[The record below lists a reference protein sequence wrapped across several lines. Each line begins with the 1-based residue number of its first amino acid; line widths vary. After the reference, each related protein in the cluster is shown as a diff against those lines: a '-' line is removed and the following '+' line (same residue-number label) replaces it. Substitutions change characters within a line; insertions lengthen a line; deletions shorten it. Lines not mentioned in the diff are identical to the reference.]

1 MGRREELQRQYE
13 QQRQQQKAD
22 SSASR
27 ASGRPVAG
35 RRPSRRGRK
44 GLLWV
49 VILLVV
55 LGAAWLLGI
64 VRCGPASGPVR
75 VTGVGTGFFISPD
88 GWLVTAAHVVE
99 AADQVEVVVR
109 GESVPARV
117 VRLDRANDAALLKV
131 EGQGFPVLPVGN
143 SEELSLGDAVFTIG
157 FPLPDIQGQSPKL
170 TRGNISSLAG
180 IQDDPRHFQISV
192 AVQPGN
198 SGGPLCGEDG
208 IVRGLI
214 VSRINDR
221 FVLQSSG
228 VVPQNINYALK
239 SSYLTALLSP
249 EPGAEVLSAARR
261 APAVGTA
268 AARVEAATVLV
279 VCFSIQP

>member
-13 QQRQQQKAD
+13 QQSRRQQAA
-22 SSASR
+22 SSA
-27 ASGRPVAG
+27 AGPAGRPVAA
-35 RRPSRRGRK
+35 RRPPRRGRK

-49 VILLVV
+49 VILGV
-55 LGAAWLLGI
+55 LGLAGLLGV

-75 VTGVGTGFFISPD
+75 VTGVGTGFFISQD

-99 AADQVEVVVR
+99 EANHVEVVVR
-109 GESVPARV
+109 GESIPARV

-131 EGQGFPVLPVGN
+131 EGQGFPMLPVGN
-143 SEELSLGDAVFTIG
+143 SEELALGDAVFTIG

-214 VSRINDR
+214 VSRINDQ

-249 EPGAEVLSAARR
+249 EPGAEVLSAAHRTL
-261 APAVGTA
+261 VDGTA